1 MRTVGVNKNYQDEHN
16 KSNDKY
22 KLEVG
27 LPSEVRCSAVDDIV
41 VLLVHLQ
48 ERAVLAAVLPELRI
62 HPQTAIRHKTMQ
74 TPPPLA
80 STIQKN
86 PAPIRNRGS
95 GVLNPSRR
103 HERIAPGE
111 TPLPPNPQP

>member
-1 MRTVGVNKNYQDEHN
+1 MRIVGVNKNYQDEHN

-80 STIQKN
+80 STIQ
-86 PAPIRNRGS
+86 
-95 GVLNPSRR
+95 L
-103 HERIAPGE
+103 APGIQCHN
-111 TPLPPNPQP
+111 TKNQHRFGISRVRRAKP